1 MAARTTAL
9 PSTGRAE
16 RFLNKV
22 PVVTATFWL
31 IKILSTTIGETFADF
46 LSVQVGLGTGL
57 TGLAMLLVLAITL
70 TAQLRARQYVPWLYW
85 LTVVEVSI
93 VGTQITDFFTDQL
106 GVSLYLSTAVFAV
119 LLALVFVVWW
129 QQERTLAITA
139 IDTPKRERFY
149 WAAILVTFALG
160 TAGGDLA
167 TEALSL
173 GFRAG
178 SAIFAGLILL
188 VWVLS
193 RVGVS
198 SVVAF
203 WIAYVLTRPLGASL
217 GDLLTQ
223 EPSYGGVGL
232 GAGPTSLLFLA
243 VILVLVAREQ
253 VNVNRYG
260 VAEKGAAPAVHPRR
274 DYAWAAG
281 GAFGVM
287 LAALALTS
295 AAASSSVA
303 TPAPAATVTSS
314 TGMSGIEA
322 DATSPLGD
330 LRPFVAIVN
339 DLKVKLKAGDFPGV
353 TARAKDLEVAWDSA
367 EAAIKPASPDDWHA
381 LDGATDQLLTAV
393 RATSP
398 SVAAIDSAITAYR
411 DTVGVIDHKQ

>member
-1 MAARTTAL
+1 MAASTTAL
-9 PSTGRAE
+9 PSAGRAE

-46 LSVQVGLGTGL
+46 LAVQVGLGTSL
-57 TGLAMLLVLAITL
+57 TGLAMLVVLAVTM

-93 VGTQITDFFTDQL
+93 VGTQITDLFTDQL

-119 LLALVFVVWW
+119 LLALVFVIWW

-167 TEALSL
+167 NEALSL
-173 GFRAG
+173 GFRTG
-178 SAIFAGLILL
+178 SLIFAGLILL
-188 VWVLS
+188 VWVLN
-193 RVGVS
+193 RTGMNGVT
-198 SVVAF
+198 AF

-223 EPSYGGVGL
+223 DPSYGGVGL
-232 GAGPTSLLFLA
+232 GAGLTSVIFLA
-243 VILVLVAREQ
+243 VIVVLVAREQ
-253 VNVNRYG
+253 VNVNRHG
-260 VAEKGAAPAVHPRR
+260 VLDKGDAPAVHPHR

-281 GAFGVM
+281 GALGVV
-287 LAALALTS
+287 LAAVALTS
-295 AAASSSVA
+295 LTANSSVA
-303 TPAPAATVTSS
+303 TPVPEVVPNSSSGAAT
-314 TGMSGIEA
+314 IET

-330 LRPFVAIVN
+330 LRGFVTIVN
-339 DLKVKLKAGDFPGV
+339 DMRAKLKAGDFATV
-353 TARAKDLEVAWDSA
+353 TARAKDLEVAWDSK
-367 EAAIKPASPDDWHA
+367 EAAIKPASPDDWHQ
-381 LDGATDQLLTAV
+381 LDGAIDGLLTSV
-393 RATSP
+393 RANSP
-398 SVAAIDSAITAYR
+398 SVAAIESAISGFR
-411 DTVGVIDHKQ
+411 DTVAVIDHKQ